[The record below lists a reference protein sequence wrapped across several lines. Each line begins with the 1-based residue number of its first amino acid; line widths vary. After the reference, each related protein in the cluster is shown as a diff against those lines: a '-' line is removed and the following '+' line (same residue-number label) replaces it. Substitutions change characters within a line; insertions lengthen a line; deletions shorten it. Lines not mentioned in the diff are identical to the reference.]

1 VHTGSYID
9 HSVLLADDNWQLSDW
24 AGRQYCSCDMQELYA
39 IPCATF
45 MLLQSHYSAR
55 NPSCAHTCPTVS
67 WSRCQRALPSQDVP
81 RVGRIK
87 DVPRVTEVQVQGSF
101 TKGKPIAVVAS
112 PVTPSVGHLSS
123 CTYPCQSYKRCA
135 GWGPPLTVASCGR
148 HYANVRRY
156 QWKTLCAGKNSPYE

>member
-1 VHTGSYID
+1 VHAGSYID
-9 HSVLLADDNWQLSDW
+9 HSVLLADDNGQFSDW
-24 AGRQYCSCDMQELYA
+24 AGRQYCSYDMQEPHA
-39 IPCATF
+39 IPCVTF
-45 MLLQSHYSAR
+45 MLLQSYYSAR

-67 WSRCQRALPSQDVP
+67 WSQCQRTPPSPAVP

-123 CTYPCQSYKRCA
+123 CTYPRQSYKRRA
-135 GWGPPLTVASCGR
+135 DW
-148 HYANVRRY
+148 
-156 QWKTLCAGKNSPYE
+156 SPSSW